1 MEQAE
6 SCGYEGAAWSDDV
19 AQTVAKNCETRS
31 PPASLAS
38 PLPSPPKSQLLP
50 PCPSATT
57 TASPCPLQLPT
68 LASLS

>member
-38 PLPSPPKSQLLP
+38 PLPSPSKSQSLP
-50 PCPSATT
+50 PSATT
-57 TASPCPLQLPT
+57 TASPCPLPLQT

>member
-31 PPASLAS
+31 PPAS
-38 PLPSPPKSQLLP
+38 PLPSPSRSQALP
-50 PCPSATT
+50 PSATT
-57 TASPCPLQLPT
+57 TTTACPLPPT